1 MAKGPKFK
9 RKELN
14 QPDQFISTTD
24 MILAY
29 CSKQKTLLVC
39 IMAAVVLIL
48 FTVLWVRHTQNLKS
62 LGMEALYFQIEQIK
76 ADNGPNPEIIIKKLE
91 DILNQ
96 FSEGPQKQR
105 AVMLLAD
112 QYYENGA
119 YNRAISLYQ
128 NILTETSPT
137 MLQYQLASAGVA
149 YSLEGKKRL

>member
-1 MAKGPKFK
+1 MTKSPKFR

-29 CSKQKTLLVC
+29 CSKQKTLLIC
-39 IMAAVVLIL
+39 IMVAVVFIL
-48 FTVLWVRHTQNLKS
+48 FTVMWVRHTQNLKS

-76 ADNGPNPEIIIKKLE
+76 AENGSNPEIVTKKLE

-105 AVMLLAD
+105 AVMVLAD
-112 QYYENGA
+112 QQTLLGLAEVIIAKGLI
-119 YNRAISLYQ
+119 RKLSL
-128 NILTETSPT
+128 LCK
-137 MLQYQLASAGVA
+137 L
-149 YSLEGKKRL
+149 RLLKQWKIWMRF